1 MLKIAYDIIY
11 RHPLEKNH
19 RFPME
24 KYDLIPIKLI
34 KEKIAIKIDV
44 EGHELNV
51 LQGMRDIIEKNKCVL
66 QIEVFQKN
74 YDELNKFLIS
84 LGYKKTYEVK
94 DRSNYFYNNFN

>member
-1 MLKIAYDIIY
+1 
-11 RHPLEKNH
+11 
-19 RFPME
+19 
-24 KYDLIPIKLI
+24 
-34 KEKIAIKIDV
+34 
-44 EGHELNV
+44 
-51 LQGMRDIIEKNKCVL
+51 MRDIIEKNKCVL